1 MKSDSDIFQARWRWK
16 FICTRMTKIITF
28 EISLRGRIRSCYTPV
43 AVLGNQSS
51 KKQPAPYPPPK
62 KKIYPEIVKYCY
74 SILHLCAL
82 VGRHRFNNIT
92 SYILSLKATSIFGFL
107 PKQLHVVGRY
117 HKRIFRP
124 NLDSLLVRTSRLL
137 TRSFQSTSK

>member
-1 MKSDSDIFQARWRWK
+1 MHDQNNNFRDICAGKDSFFLAILQWRYWEIKAAKKTTSTLPATEKKDISRD
-16 FICTRMTKIITF
+16 
-28 EISLRGRIRSCYTPV
+28 SSC
-43 AVLGNQSS
+43 
-51 KKQPAPYPPPK
+51 
-62 KKIYPEIVKYCY
+62 CY

-107 PKQLHVVGRY
+107 PKQLHVVGRN

-137 TRSFQSTSK
+137 TRSFHSTSK

>member
-92 SYILSLKATSIFGFL
+92 SYILSQGYINLWISTETASRCWKISQTNLST
-107 PKQLHVVGRY
+107 H
-117 HKRIFRP
+117 
-124 NLDSLLVRTSRLL
+124 LDSLLVRTSRLL